1 MTTVLS
7 PPERLVTLHG
17 ISWLTYNRIIA
28 ENGERGG
35 TRFTYDE
42 GVLEIMVLSSRHEET
57 NRTLALLVEVLAEE
71 MSMDLRRF
79 GSTTFRRQD
88 LQKGF
93 EPDSCFYI
101 QNVQAVRGKD
111 EIDLT
116 TSPPPDLII
125 EVDITSGS
133 LDRLPIFAAVGVPEL
148 WRSDGDSLALLSLEG
163 GMYVEAP
170 HSLAFPGLTGGIATR
185 FLTESRELTSTAWL
199 RGVREWARSI
209 KES

>member
-1 MTTVLS
+1 MATVLS
-7 PPERLVTLHG
+7 PPDRLVTLRG
-17 ISWLTYNRIIA
+17 ISWQTYNRILA
-28 ENGERGG
+28 EHGEKGG

-42 GVLEIMVLSSRHEET
+42 GVLEIMVLSSRHEEP

-71 MSMDLRRF
+71 MNIDLRRF

-101 QNVQAVRGKD
+101 QNAQAVRGKA
-111 EIDLT
+111 EVDLA
-116 TSPPPDLII
+116 SDPPPDLII
-125 EVDITSGS
+125 EVDITSES

-148 WRSDGDSLALLSLEG
+148 WHSDGASVSLFRLEG
-163 GMYVEAP
+163 GEYKITS
-170 HSLAFPGLTGGIATR
+170 HSLAFPHLSDEVATR
-185 FLTESRELTSTAWL
+185 FLADSRDVPSTAWL
-199 RGVREWARSI
+199 RRVREWARSL